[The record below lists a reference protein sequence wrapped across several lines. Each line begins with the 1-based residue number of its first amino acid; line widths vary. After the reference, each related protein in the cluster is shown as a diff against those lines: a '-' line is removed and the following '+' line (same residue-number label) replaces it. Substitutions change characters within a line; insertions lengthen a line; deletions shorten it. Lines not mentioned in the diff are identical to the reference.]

1 MASIQERI
9 AALRQGV
16 RERKDAAEG
25 VPDMDVGSSQA
36 LRPAPARARRFGLVA
51 GVGIANEEQ
60 GQTTAG
66 AMDQASAGSAAGA
79 GASPVE
85 SAPEPEA
92 ASAPPPSPAQRRLRG
107 ARLSVGSGAATSGAA
122 HLAKQEPTS
131 SKSQTTP
138 TPEPAP
144 PSQSSP
150 QPLTDP
156 GEWACK
162 STPAGSVYSEEQ
174 WRQAQLDNPDC
185 TIFEMIKP
193 GERAL
198 VAVPA
203 MQPTMASLFTRSL
216 VVDLR
221 ARHLA
226 PWVERLAS
234 AHLEHASVEYGVVRY
249 AIIRAASERERTA
262 WLDGSV
268 LRTADPGAE
277 MSEQRSEAGAARAS
291 RFATAPRSAPA
302 PMSAGARQGRAPE
315 TESAPRSRQ
324 FAAAIER
331 MR

>member
-1 MASIQERI
+1 MASIQDRI

-16 RERKDAAEG
+16 RERKDGAAG
-25 VPDMDVGSSQA
+25 IPDMDVGAPQA
-36 LRPAPARARRFGLVA
+36 LRSAPARARRFGLVA
-51 GVGIANEEQ
+51 GVGIANEEE
-60 GQTTAG
+60 GQTAVG
-66 AMDQASAGSAAGA
+66 AMDQAGAGGAAG

-92 ASAPPPSPAQRRLRG
+92 ASAPAPAPAQRRLRG
-107 ARLSVGSGAATSGAA
+107 SRLSVGSGVPTSGAE
-122 HLAKQEPTS
+122 HLAEQEPTS

-150 QPLTDP
+150 EPLTDP

-174 WRQAQLDNPDC
+174 WRQAQQDNPDC

-221 ARHLA
+221 AKHLA
-226 PWVERLAS
+226 PWVERLAN

-302 PMSAGARQGRAPE
+302 PMSGARQRRAPE
-315 TESAPRSRQ
+315 AEPAPRSRQ